1 MDRLQAM
8 TVFLAV
14 VDTGG
19 FASAAR
25 KLQVSPSVISRIV
38 GELEDDLGVRLVTR
52 TTRMVRM
59 TAAGDEYA
67 ERCRRILADIE
78 DAAHAAAGMHA
89 VPRGLLTIT
98 SSVMFGRMFITPMVT
113 AYLTQY
119 PEVHA
124 ECWFLDRIVNMV
136 EEGVDVAIRLGEQ
149 PDSSLQAVKVGSV
162 RRVVCGA
169 PQYLERHGAPQ
180 RPDDLDAHTL
190 IASSG
195 SISAR
200 EWRFM
205 DNGEAV
211 SKRVQ
216 PRFIPTSN
224 EAALDAALSGFGL
237 TRLLSY
243 QVAQHVADGHLKIV
257 LADCE
262 LPPLPIQVM
271 HREGRH
277 PSAKVRAFLDLAID
291 TLRAE
296 KSIR

>member
-52 TTRMVRM
+52 TTRMVRV

-98 SSVMFGRMFITPMVT
+98 SSVMFGRMFITPIVT
-113 AYLTQY
+113 TYLTQY
-119 PEVHA
+119 PEVQA

-162 RRVVCGA
+162 RRVVCAA
-169 PQYLERHGAPQ
+169 PQYLALHGAPR

-190 IASSG
+190 ISSSG

-205 DNGEAV
+205 DNGEV
-211 SKRVQ
+211 LSKRLQ

-224 EAALDAALSGFGL
+224 EAALEAALSGFGL

-243 QVAQHVADGHLKIV
+243 QVAQHVADGLLKIV
-257 LADCE
+257 LTDCE

-296 KSIR
+296 KAIH